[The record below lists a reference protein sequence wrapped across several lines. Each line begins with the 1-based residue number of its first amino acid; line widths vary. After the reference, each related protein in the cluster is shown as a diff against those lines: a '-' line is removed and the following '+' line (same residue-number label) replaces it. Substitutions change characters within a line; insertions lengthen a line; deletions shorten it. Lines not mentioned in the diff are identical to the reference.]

1 MVWKTNTLVLDPVI
15 SMLLIYCR
23 VMIQGKFEQI
33 VNVKTWDR
41 HLGHVWDKGTKG
53 GIKLD
58 FKWS

>member
-1 MVWKTNTLVLDPVI
+1 
-15 SMLLIYCR
+15 
-23 VMIQGKFEQI
+23 MIQGKFEQI

-41 HLGHVWDKGTKG
+41 RLGHVWDKSMED